1 MTDNP
6 ILTPDR
12 QPEDADT
19 ALRPKTLSE
28 FVGQATA
35 KDNLRVFIE
44 SAKSRRDDWT
54 SNVARFWP
62 AVIASS
68 FRPKSILGPSR

>member
-1 MTDNP
+1 M
-6 ILTPDR
+6 
-12 QPEDADT
+12 
-19 ALRPKTLSE
+19 
-28 FVGQATA
+28 GGM
-35 KDNLRVFIE
+35 
-44 SAKSRRDDWT
+44 RRDDWT